1 MSYDHIHQLHRTLRS
16 KRAEALQRGSI
27 AILEMGTTKIACL
40 VLKFEAKPGA
50 EALGRGSL
58 TNRTGFKIIGSA
70 STPARGIKFGEVE
83 SISDATGAIRSA
95 IAEAQRVCGER
106 IDHVVACF
114 SGGQL
119 ISNLNFGE
127 VDLGE
132 NPVNELD
139 IARALAASE
148 AHEPS
153 PENEVIHAQPVNFS
167 VDHRSGMFDPRGHR
181 GKRLAADLHILSLNR
196 NTLGNFS
203 QCVEN
208 CNVELAG
215 VTTSAYVSGISSL
228 VEDEQELGAACV
240 DIGGGVTA
248 ISIFF
253 KKHMLF
259 AEGLPLGGND
269 ITSDISAAFSVSE
282 RVAEG
287 LKISHGGVIATS
299 EDDLDCLPYDQ
310 GPGWPGPPKG
320 STRSQLIGVIR
331 PRVEE
336 ILENVKSILE
346 DASFNKL
353 TGQRVVLTGG
363 SSVIPGLEDLA
374 REKLGHPIRSGRPM
388 RIAGLPQAMSGP
400 EYASTVG
407 LTMFAAHP
415 EDEWWDFPD
424 PRLANP
430 PTKLVGRLMHRIKE
444 YW

>member
-1 MSYDHIHQLHRTLRS
+1 MHRLHRALRS

-27 AILEMGTTKIACL
+27 AVLEMGTTKIACL
-40 VLKFEAKPGA
+40 VLKFEAMSGA
-50 EALGRGSL
+50 EALGRGSS
-58 TNRTGFKIIGSA
+58 TNRAGFKIIGSA
-70 STPARGIKFGEVE
+70 STPTRGIRFGEVE

-106 IDHVVACF
+106 VDHVIACF

-127 VDLGE
+127 VDLGD

-139 IARALAASE
+139 IARVLAASE
-148 AHEPS
+148 AGDPG

-167 VDHRSGMFDPRGHR
+167 VDHRSGMLDPRGHR
-181 GKRLAADLHILSLNR
+181 GKRLTADLHILSLNR
-196 NTLGNFS
+196 NTLENFS

-282 RVAEG
+282 RVAEW
-287 LKISHGGVIATS
+287 LKINHGGVIATS
-299 EDDLDCLPYDQ
+299 EDDLERLPSDQ
-310 GPGWPGPPKG
+310 GPGRSGPPRG
-320 STRSQLIGVIR
+320 STRSELIGVIR

-346 DASFNKL
+346 DASFDKL

-363 SSVIPGLEDLA
+363 SSVLPGLEDLA
-374 REKLGHPIRSGRPM
+374 REKLGHPVRSGRPM

-407 LTMFAAHP
+407 LTMFAALPH
-415 EDEWWDFPD
+415 DEWWDFPD
-424 PRLANP
+424 PPLANP
-430 PTKLVGRLMHRIKE
+430 PTKLVGRFMHRIKE

>member
-1 MSYDHIHQLHRTLRS
+1 MRS

-27 AILEMGTTKIACL
+27 AVLDMGTTKIACL
-40 VLKFEAKPGA
+40 VLKLETKPGA

-58 TNRTGFKIIGSA
+58 IDRTGFKIIGSA
-70 STPARGIKFGEVE
+70 STPARGIRFGEVE
-83 SISDATGAIRSA
+83 SISEATGAIRSA

-106 IDHVVACF
+106 IDHVIVCF

-127 VDLGE
+127 VEVGDD
-132 NPVNELD
+132 PVDELD
-139 IARALAASE
+139 IARVLAASE
-148 AHEPS
+148 ADGLG

-181 GKRLAADLHILSLNR
+181 GKRLTADLHVLSVNR
-196 NTLGNFS
+196 YTLENFS
-203 QCVEN
+203 RCVEN

-215 VTTSAYVSGISSL
+215 ITTSAYVSGISSL

-269 ITSDISAAFSVSE
+269 ITRDISAAFSVSE
-282 RVAEG
+282 RVAEW
-287 LKISHGGVIATS
+287 LKVNHGGVIATT
-299 EDDLDCLPYDQ
+299 EDDLERLPSDQ
-310 GPGWPGPPKG
+310 GPGRSGPPKG
-320 STRSQLIGVIR
+320 STRSQLIGVMR

-346 DASFNKL
+346 DAAFNKL

-363 SSVIPGLEDLA
+363 SSVLPGLEDLA
-374 REKLGHPIRSGRPM
+374 REKLGRPIRSGRPM

-400 EYASTVG
+400 EYSSTVG

-415 EDEWWDFPD
+415 DDEWWDFPD
-424 PRLANP
+424 PPLASP
-430 PTKLVGRLMHRIKE
+430 PSKPVKRLMHWIRE

>member
-1 MSYDHIHQLHRTLRS
+1 MHRLHRALRN
-16 KRAEALQRGSI
+16 KRAEALQRGTV
-27 AILEMGTTKIACL
+27 AVLEMGTTKIACL
-40 VLKFEAKPGA
+40 VLKFEAKPGT
-50 EALGRGSL
+50 EARTRGSL
-58 TNRTGFKIIGSA
+58 TDRTGFRIIGAA
-70 STPARGIKFGEVE
+70 STPARGIKFGEIE

-114 SGGQL
+114 SGGRL
-119 ISNLNFGE
+119 HSNLNFGE
-127 VDLGE
+127 VELGD
-132 NPVNELD
+132 NPVDEFD
-139 IARALAASE
+139 IARVLAASE
-148 AHEPS
+148 AEEPS
-153 PENEVIHAQPVNFS
+153 SESEVIHAQPVNFS
-167 VDHRSGMFDPRGHR
+167 VDHRPGMFDPRGHR
-181 GKRLAADLHILSLNR
+181 GQRLTADLHILSVDR
-196 NTLGNFS
+196 NILENFS
-203 QCVEN
+203 RCVEN

-215 VTTSAYVSGISSL
+215 ITTSAYASGISSL

-282 RVAEG
+282 RVAEK
-287 LKISHGGVIATS
+287 LKVARGGVIATS
-299 EDDLDCLPYDQ
+299 DDELECLASDR
-310 GPGWPGPPKG
+310 GPSLSGPPRG
-320 STRSQLIGVIR
+320 ATRSQLIGVIR

-346 DASFNKL
+346 DAAFNKL

-363 SSVIPGLEDLA
+363 SSVLPGLEDLA
-374 REKLGHPIRSGRPM
+374 REKLGHPVRSGRPM
-388 RIAGLPQAMSGP
+388 RISGLPQAMGGP

-424 PRLANP
+424 PPLANP
-430 PTKLVGRLMHRIKE
+430 PTKPVGRLMHWIKE